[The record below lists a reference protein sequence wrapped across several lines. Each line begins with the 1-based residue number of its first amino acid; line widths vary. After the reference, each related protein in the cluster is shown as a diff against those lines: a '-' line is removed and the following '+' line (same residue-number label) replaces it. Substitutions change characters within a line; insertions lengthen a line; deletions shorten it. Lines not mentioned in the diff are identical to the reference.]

1 MTRLERYIRESE
13 ECGATVVIREIADKV
28 NKLEREMMTT
38 KNGFRRTCIAQEIER
53 YENDMRTL
61 EKMFID

>member
-1 MTRLERYIRESE
+1 MTRIERYIKDAR
-13 ECGATVVIREIADKV
+13 ECGATVVVKEIASRV
-28 NKLEREMMTT
+28 NALEKELRTT

-53 YENDMRTL
+53 YENDRRTI